1 MILMPSYRNLVDMLT
16 QRAHSSGRAVYAN
29 FLNSDGELA
38 EQLTFRE
45 LNQAACQIGASLREQ
60 GLAGRTVLLLFL
72 PGLDYI
78 RAFFGCLYAGAI
90 PVPAYP
96 PTGTKDLQRLGK
108 IALDC
113 QAGAILSN
121 SGLLP
126 QVTGWQSG
134 LGVTWDVP
142 RICVDHLLWTDTPEA
157 FVPFQAQPD
166 DVAFL
171 QYTSG
176 STGRPKGV
184 VVSHA
189 NLLANFAQILQ
200 GFLRDHPM
208 VDWLEELRSVCW
220 LPPFHDM
227 GLIGGILT
235 PIFAGAQVTLM
246 APMTFLRR
254 PDVWLKALSVQRAH
268 ISGGPNFAYDYCLQ
282 KVTDAQLKH
291 LDLSCWKVA
300 YNGAEPIQADVLQ
313 RFSARF
319 AGCGFNR
326 NAFFPCYGLAEASL
340 FVSGAQG
347 GRGARTLAADQFALQ
362 QGRFVAPGSKSVD
375 PHQDLVS
382 SGRIAEGTAVRI
394 VQPDTRLPCAEG
406 EVGEI
411 WVHGPSV
418 AQGYWG
424 KPALSEST
432 FQARIARE
440 HSSQEHSSQAH
451 PSQAFLR
458 TGDLG
463 FRWQDQLYV
472 TGRIKELIIVAG
484 RNLYPQDIEQT
495 VQASHEDFRRR
506 GGAAFGLP
514 GSGREQLVILQE
526 LQRNGNCN
534 NDLAVTAAM
543 AARAVAARHGVLPT
557 VVVLLPLNALP
568 RTSSGKLQR
577 VEARQRYQDGTLKS
591 LHVWRSGSHREPRKV
606 EPERHAGTEVLMH
619 LDWQEALCLDVQLWV
634 AEKLDVELH
643 HVSLDATFADMGMDS
658 VEAVELVERLQDRIG
673 RPIPVIEMLR
683 YPTVRVLI
691 EHLAEERRQHEL
703 LRQECEETF
712 DLGVE

>member
-1 MILMPSYRNLVDMLT
+1 MILMPFYRNLVDMLI
-16 QRAHSSGRAVYAN
+16 QRAQGSGQAVYAN
-29 FLNSDGELA
+29 FISSNGELE

-45 LNQAACQIGASLREQ
+45 LNQSARQVGMSLQEQ
-60 GLAGRTVLLLFL
+60 GLVGRTVLLLFL

-113 QAGAILSN
+113 QAGAILSSN
-121 SGLLP
+121 GLLP
-126 QVTGWQSG
+126 LVTGWQSG

-142 RICVDHLLWTDTPEA
+142 RISIDHLLEMNLPEG

-176 STGRPKGV
+176 STGHPKGV

-200 GFLRDHPM
+200 GFLRDNPM
-208 VDWLEELRSVCW
+208 VDRLEELRSVCW

-254 PDVWLKALSVQRAH
+254 PEIWLKSLSLQRAH
-268 ISGGPNFAYDYCLQ
+268 ISGGPNFAYEYCLQ
-282 KVTDAQLKH
+282 KIKEGRLEN

-300 YNGAEPIQADVLQ
+300 YNGAEPLQADVMQ
-313 RFSARF
+313 RFAARF
-319 AGCGFNR
+319 ANCGFNAS
-326 NAFFPCYGLAEASL
+326 AFFPCYGLAEASL
-340 FVSGAQG
+340 FVSGAPA
-347 GRGARTLAADQFALQ
+347 GRGARTIAADQQALQ
-362 QGRFVAPGSKSVD
+362 QGRFVEAAPHSPD
-375 PHQDLVS
+375 PYQNLIS
-382 SGRIAEGTAVRI
+382 SGRIAEGTEVKIVR
-394 VQPDTRLPCAEG
+394 PDTRLPCTEG

-411 WVHGPSV
+411 WVSGPSV

-424 KPALSEST
+424 KLALSIST
-432 FQARIARE
+432 FQARIKQKDLSE
-440 HSSQEHSSQAH
+440 CY
-451 PSQAFLR
+451 LR

-463 FRWQDQLYV
+463 FRWQDELYV

-495 VQASHEDFRRR
+495 VQASHGDFRPR
-506 GGAAFGLP
+506 GGVAFGLQ
-514 GSGREQLVILQE
+514 SNGREQLVILQE
-526 LQRNGNCN
+526 LQRNGDGYH
-534 NDLAVTAAM
+534 DLALLSAMTA
-543 AARAVAARHGVLPT
+543 REVAARHGVLPST
-557 VVVLLPLNALP
+557 IVLLPLNALA

-577 VEARQRYQDGTLKS
+577 LEARQRFRDGLLTP
-591 LHVWRSGSHREPRKV
+591 LHVWNPGTGSTHEPSGVSPLRPD
-606 EPERHAGTEVLMH
+606 TEELMH
-619 LDWQEALCLDVQLWV
+619 RDWQAELSLEVQLWA
-634 AEKLDVELH
+634 AEKLDVEPH
-643 HVSLDATFADMGMDS
+643 HVSLNSTFVELGMDS
-658 VEAVELVERLQDRIG
+658 VEAVELVERLQERVG

-683 YPTVRVLI
+683 YPTVKALI
-691 EHLAEERRQHEL
+691 EHLSAERQHHHL
-703 LRQECEETF
+703 LRLQCEETF

>member
-1 MILMPSYRNLVDMLT
+1 MILMPSYRNLVDMLM
-16 QRAHSSGRAVYAN
+16 QRAQSSGRAVYAN
-29 FLNSDGELA
+29 FLNSDGEMD

-45 LNQAACQIGASLREQ
+45 LHQSACLIGASLREQ

-108 IALDC
+108 IAMDC
-113 QAGAILSN
+113 HAGAILSN

-134 LGVTWDVP
+134 LGITWDVP
-142 RICVDHLLWTDTPEA
+142 RICVDHLLWTDMPDE
-157 FVPFQAQPD
+157 FIPFQAQPED
-166 DVAFL
+166 IAFL

-176 STGRPKGV
+176 STGHPKGV
-184 VVSHA
+184 VVTHA

-200 GFLRDHPM
+200 GFLRENPM

-254 PDVWLKALSVQRAH
+254 PDVWLKSLSLQRAH

-282 KVTDAQLKH
+282 KVTDSQMQG
-291 LDLSCWKVA
+291 LDLSRWKVA
-300 YNGAEPIQADVLQ
+300 YNGAEPVQADVIQ

-319 AGCGFNR
+319 ASSGFDR
-326 NAFFPCYGLAEASL
+326 KAFFPCYGLAEASL
-340 FVSGAQG
+340 FVSGALG
-347 GRGARTLAADQFALQ
+347 GRGARTLAADQLALQ
-362 QGRFVAPGSKSVD
+362 QGRFMAPGAKSVD
-375 PHQDLVS
+375 PHQELVS
-382 SGRIAEGTAVRI
+382 SGRIAEGTKVRI
-394 VQPDTRLPCAEG
+394 VQPDTRSACAEG

-411 WVHGPSV
+411 WVSGPSV
-418 AQGYWG
+418 AQGYWA
-424 KPALSEST
+424 KPTLSEST
-432 FQARIARE
+432 FKARIEGEA
-440 HSSQEHSSQAH
+440 SSERY
-451 PSQAFLR
+451 LR

-463 FRWQDQLYV
+463 FRWKNELYV

-495 VQASHEDFRRR
+495 VQASHEGFRRR
-506 GGAAFGLP
+506 GGAAFGMP

-534 NDLAVTAAM
+534 NDLALMAAM

-577 VEARQRYQDGTLKS
+577 VEARQRYQEGILKS
-591 LHVWRSGSHREPRKV
+591 LHIWRSGSSQEPRKGL
-606 EPERHAGTEVLMH
+606 PESSAGMDELMH
-619 LDWQEALCLDVQLWV
+619 LDWQEALCLDVQMWV

-643 HVSLDATFADMGMDS
+643 HVSLDSTFVDMGMDS
-658 VEAVELVERLQDRIG
+658 VEAVELVERLQERIG

-683 YPTVRVLI
+683 YPTVRALI

>member
-1 MILMPSYRNLVDMLT
+1 MILMPSYRNLVDMLMK
-16 QRAHSSGRAVYAN
+16 RAQSSGRAVYAN
-29 FLNSDGELA
+29 FLTSSGEVV

-45 LNQAACQIGASLREQ
+45 LNQSACQIGASLREQ

-113 QAGAILSN
+113 QAGAILSS

-126 QVTGWQSG
+126 HVTGWQSG

-142 RICVDHLLWTDTPEA
+142 RLSIENLLETNVPVG
-157 FVPFQAQPD
+157 FVPYQAQPD

-184 VVSHA
+184 VLTHA

-200 GFLRDHPM
+200 GFLRGNPM
-208 VDWLEELRSVCW
+208 VDRIEELRSVCW

-235 PIFAGAQVTLM
+235 PIYAGAQVTLM
-246 APMTFLRR
+246 APITFLRR
-254 PDVWLKALSVQRAH
+254 PEIWLKALSLQRAQ
-268 ISGGPNFAYDYCLQ
+268 ISGGPNFAYEYCLQ
-282 KVTDAQLKH
+282 KITDDQLLN
-291 LDLSCWKVA
+291 LDLSHWRVA
-300 YNGAEPIQADVLQ
+300 YNGSEPLQADVIQ
-313 RFSARF
+313 RFAARF
-319 AGCGFNR
+319 ASCGFNTS
-326 NAFFPCYGLAEASL
+326 AFFPCYGLAEASL
-340 FVSGAQG
+340 FVSGAPSG
-347 GRGARTLAADQFALQ
+347 EGARTVVADQQALQ
-362 QGRFVAPGSKSVD
+362 LGRFVAHKPQCPD
-375 PHQDLVS
+375 PHLKLVS
-382 SGRIAEGTAVRI
+382 SGRIAEGTEVRI
-394 VQPDTRLPCAEG
+394 VRPDTRLACAEG

-411 WVHGPSV
+411 WVRGPSV
-418 AQGYWG
+418 AQGYWA
-424 KPALSEST
+424 KLALSDST
-432 FQARIARE
+432 FQACIE
-440 HSSQEHSSQAH
+440 QESSQKHY
-451 PSQAFLR
+451 LR

-463 FRWQDQLYV
+463 FCWQGELYV

-495 VQASHEDFRRR
+495 VQSSYMGFQRR

-514 GSGREQLVILQE
+514 EEGREQLIILQE
-526 LQRNGNCN
+526 LQVKGSGDT
-534 NDLAVTAAM
+534 DLTLVAAM

-557 VVVLLPLNALP
+557 AIVLLPLNALP

-577 VEARQRYQDGTLKS
+577 VEARQRYRDGSLTP
-591 LHVWRSGSHREPRKV
+591 LHVWSPGGSQ
-606 EPERHAGTEVLMH
+606 ERRGLTFQQPDTEELMPQ
-619 LDWQEALCLDVQLWV
+619 DWQEALCLEVQLWI
-634 AEKLDVELH
+634 AEKLDVDAH
-643 HVSLDATFADMGMDS
+643 HVSLDLTFAELGMDS
-658 VEAVELVERLQDRIG
+658 MEAVELTERLEERVG

-683 YPTVRVLI
+683 YPTVKVLI
-691 EHLAEERRQHEL
+691 DHLAAERQQRQL
-703 LRQECEETF
+703 LRLQCEESF
-712 DLGVE
+712 DLSVN

>member
-1 MILMPSYRNLVDMLT
+1 MILMPSYSSLVDMLI
-16 QRAHSSGRAVYAN
+16 QRAQSSGRAVYAN
-29 FLNSDGELA
+29 FVSSNGEVA

-45 LNQAACQIGASLREQ
+45 LNQSACQIGASLQDQ

-108 IALDC
+108 IAVDC
-113 QAGAILSN
+113 QAGAILSSN
-121 SGLLP
+121 SLLP
-126 QVTGWQSG
+126 IVTGWQSG

-142 RICVDHLLWTDTPEA
+142 RISIDDVQDTTFPLG
-157 FVPFQAQPD
+157 FVPFRAQPD

-176 STGRPKGV
+176 STGHPKGV

-200 GFLRDHPM
+200 GFLRDNPM
-208 VDWLEELRSVCW
+208 VEWLEELRSVCW

-227 GLIGGILT
+227 GLIGGILA

-246 APMTFLRR
+246 APTTFLRR
-254 PDVWLKALSVQRAH
+254 PEIWLKSVSVQRAH
-268 ISGGPNFAYDYCLQ
+268 ISGGPNFAFEYCLQ
-282 KVTDAQLKH
+282 RISDGQLQN

-300 YNGAEPIQADVLQ
+300 YNGAEPIQAEVTQ
-313 RFSARF
+313 RFAARF
-319 AGCGFNR
+319 ADCGFDA

-340 FVSGAQG
+340 FVSGSPA
-347 GRGARTLAADQFALQ
+347 GRGARILAADQQALQ
-362 QGRFVAPGSKSVD
+362 QGRFAAPGEHSPD
-375 PHQDLVS
+375 PQQSLVS
-382 SGRIAEGTAVRI
+382 SGRVADGTEIRTVR
-394 VQPDTRLPCAEG
+394 PDTCLPCAEG

-411 WVHGPSV
+411 WVRGPSV
-418 AQGYWG
+418 ARGYWA
-424 KPALSEST
+424 KQALSKST
-432 FQARIARE
+432 FQARIE
-440 HSSQEHSSQAH
+440 NEV
-451 PSQAFLR
+451 PSECYLR

-463 FRWQDQLYV
+463 FRWRDELYV

-495 VQASHEDFRRR
+495 VQASHGDFRPR

-526 LQRNGNCN
+526 LERNGNRDT
-534 NDLAVTAAM
+534 DLALVAAM
-543 AARAVAARHGVLPT
+543 AARAVASRHGVLPT
-557 VVVLLPLNALP
+557 VIVLLPPNELP

-577 VEARQRYQDGTLKS
+577 VEARQRYRDGSLTPLCIWRPGTTQESRKKS
-591 LHVWRSGSHREPRKV
+591 TITSVAEELTHR
-606 EPERHAGTEVLMH
+606 
-619 LDWQEALCLDVQLWV
+619 DWQEELGQEVQLWV
-634 AEKLDVELH
+634 AEKLDVDAH
-643 HVSLDATFADMGMDS
+643 HVSLDLTFVDLGMDS
-658 VEAVELVERLQDRIG
+658 VEAVELVERLQERVG

-683 YPTVRVLI
+683 YPTVKALI
-691 EHLAEERRQHEL
+691 EHLAEERQQHQL
-703 LRQECEETF
+703 LRLQCEETF
-712 DLGVE
+712 ELSVE